1 MTADEAGDVPLKAF
15 KALLHSENVAAVCTA
30 MGMYQTA
37 AEYTRLT
44 GGNPLEPVADE
55 VRQRA
60 RDLLRRPPTPG
71 DGDVRPAA
79 DHLSALNV
87 LTILAEAEDAELIGD
102 TLEGAADPEVRVVAI
117 RTAASVLTNT
127 AGQNGRLMAVIG
139 AIVFDE
145 TLELRQRKVALT
157 ALGMVGTPEAEELL
171 VRATESDDVELQIAA
186 AFQLAAPGRIHGH
199 RERLVRLAGSWPEDA
214 GRDAGFIRERLA
226 GLPS

>member
-1 MTADEAGDVPLKAF
+1 MTADGDVPLKAF

-71 DGDVRPAA
+71 DRDVRPAA

-87 LTILAEAEDAELIGD
+87 LTILAEPDDAELIGD
-102 TLEGAADPEVRVVAI
+102 TLEGAANEEVRLVAI
-117 RTAASVLTNT
+117 RTAAAVLTNT
-127 AGQNGRLMAVIG
+127 AEQNGRLMAAIG
-139 AIVFDE
+139 AMALNE
-145 TLELRQRKVALT
+145 TLDVRERKVALT
-157 ALGMVGTPEAEELL
+157 ALGMVGTPEAEELV
-171 VRATESDDVELQIAA
+171 VRATGSDDLEVQIAA
-186 AFQLAAPGRIHGH
+186 GFQLAAPGRIRAH
-199 RERLVRLAGSWPEDA
+199 RDRLERLAASWPEDA
-214 GRDAGFIRERLA
+214 GRDA
-226 GLPS
+226 

>member
-1 MTADEAGDVPLKAF
+1 TADGDVPLKAF

-71 DGDVRPAA
+71 DRDVRPAA

-87 LTILAEAEDAELIGD
+87 LTILAEPDDAELIGD
-102 TLEGAADPEVRVVAI
+102 TLEGAANEEVRLVAI
-117 RTAASVLTNT
+117 RTAAAVLTNT
-127 AGQNGRLMAVIG
+127 AEQNGRLMAAIG
-139 AIVFDE
+139 AMALNE
-145 TLELRQRKVALT
+145 TLDVRERKVALT
-157 ALGMVGTPEAEELL
+157 ALGMVGTPEAEELV
-171 VRATESDDVELQIAA
+171 VRATGSDDLEVQIAA
-186 AFQLAAPGRIHGH
+186 AFQLAAPGRIRAH
-199 RERLVRLAGSWPEDA
+199 RDRLERLAASWPEDA

>member
-1 MTADEAGDVPLKAF
+1 MTADGDVPLKAF

-71 DGDVRPAA
+71 DRDVRPAA

-87 LTILAEAEDAELIGD
+87 LTILAEPDDAELIGD
-102 TLEGAADPEVRVVAI
+102 TLEGAANEEVRLVAI
-117 RTAASVLTNT
+117 RTAAAVLTNT
-127 AGQNGRLMAVIG
+127 AEQNGRLMAAIG
-139 AIVFDE
+139 AMALNE
-145 TLELRQRKVALT
+145 TLDVRERKVALT
-157 ALGMVGTPEAEELL
+157 ALGMVGTPEAEELV
-171 VRATESDDVELQIAA
+171 VRATGSDDLEVQIAA
-186 AFQLAAPGRIHGH
+186 AFQLAAPGRIRAH
-199 RERLVRLAGSWPEDA
+199 RDRLERLAASWPEDA